1 MKRKTDA
8 PATANHQSMVALLI
22 RLGADPDEAYN
33 ATEAMTSEAKRVAL
47 ELVEGLKLQ
56 ILSRIEVL
64 HVALKGFKAE
74 VEARFEGVDQ
84 RFDAVDQRFDA
95 VDQRFDAVDRRFESI
110 EREMRT
116 GFKAI
121 DRRFDG
127 MERRFDRMQAQ
138 FDGHLASY
146 RKLLLLLV
154 VPVAVAIT
162 AGIGGMIWK
171 AISSWATGLP

>member
-1 MKRKTDA
+1 MKHETDT
-8 PATANHQSMVALLI
+8 PATAGHKSMAALLI

-33 ATEAMTSEAKRVAL
+33 ATEGMTSEAKRVAL
-47 ELVEGLKLQ
+47 ELLEQSKLQ
-56 ILSRIEVL
+56 ILSRIDAL

-74 VEARFEGVDQ
+74 VETRFE
-84 RFDAVDQRFDA
+84 AVDRRFE
-95 VDQRFDAVDRRFESI
+95 AVDRRFESI
-110 EREMRT
+110 ERELRT

-121 DRRFDG
+121 DQRFDG

-138 FDGHLASY
+138 FDSHLASY

-171 AISSWATGLP
+171 AISSSAAGLP